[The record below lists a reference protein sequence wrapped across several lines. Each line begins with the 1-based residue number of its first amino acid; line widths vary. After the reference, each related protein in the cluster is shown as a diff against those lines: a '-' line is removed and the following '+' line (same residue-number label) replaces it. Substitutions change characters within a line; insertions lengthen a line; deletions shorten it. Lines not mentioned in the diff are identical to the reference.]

1 MQVQFADSAGALQP
15 AGSQSRT
22 QEMKQAKKILLVD
35 DEPGMLRYI
44 KTLLE
49 LDEFAVETASTGE
62 EALALLKGGSEPDL
76 VLLDLLMPG
85 IDGLQTLEQVRQLR
99 PSVKVIMLSCVT
111 DTRKVVQAIRLGAS
125 DYLTKPFQKA
135 ELDAVIEKCIEPKKM
150 AYAGD
155 VEELCDDVFFVAA
168 SPAMKKIRAQAA
180 LVANVDIP
188 VLLLGESG
196 TGKEVLGRLIHKL
209 SQRAHRTFLKVNCAA
224 VPADL
229 LESELFG
236 YEAGAFTGATHP
248 KPGKFELCNKGTILL
263 DEIGEMPPSLQAKL
277 LHVLQDQQFSRL
289 GSRTVVKV
297 DVRILAATNINIP
310 DALAAKRLRED
321 LYYRL
326 NAFTLS
332 LPPLRERKV
341 EVPILLKHFMSR
353 MSERYA
359 RSPLPLSPML
369 MNACLEYSWPGNL
382 RELSNFIKRYLIL
395 GDETLAI
402 AELNP
407 KNDVN
412 GGRQLDPA
420 AKPPGPVET
429 SGGGLKSL
437 ARGAKDEAEAAAIA
451 QALEQT
457 NWNRKQAAIL
467 LKISYK
473 ALLYKIRQYGIAEA
487 RSHHRLSAGA

>member
-1 MQVQFADSAGALQP
+1 VS
-15 AGSQSRT
+15 
-22 QEMKQAKKILLVD
+22 
-35 DEPGMLRYI
+35 
-44 KTLLE
+44 
-49 LDEFAVETASTGE
+49 
-62 EALALLKGGSEPDL
+62 
-76 VLLDLLMPG
+76 
-85 IDGLQTLEQVRQLR
+85 
-99 PSVKVIMLSCVT
+99 
-111 DTRKVVQAIRLGAS
+111 DTRKVVQAMRLGAQ

-135 ELDAVIEKCIEPKKM
+135 ELDAVIDQCLGKNQQ
-150 AYAGD
+150 AYAGE

-168 SPAMKKIRAQAA
+168 SPAMRKIRSQAA

-188 VLLLGESG
+188 VLMLGESG
-196 TGKEVLGRLIHKL
+196 TGKEVLARLVHKL
-209 SQRAHRTFLKVNCAA
+209 SPRAHRTFLKVNCAA

-289 GSRTVVKV
+289 GSRSVIKV

-310 DALAAKRLRED
+310 EALANKRLRED

-332 LPPLRERKV
+332 LPPLRERKE

-353 MSERYA
+353 MAEQYA
-359 RSPLPLSPML
+359 RAPLPLSPTM

-395 GDETLAI
+395 GDEKLAI

-412 GGRQLDPA
+412 GGQRADVGGKA
-420 AKPPGPVET
+420 AADSSV
-429 SGGGLKSL
+429 GGLKSL
-437 ARGAKDEAEAAAIA
+437 SRNAKDEAEAAAIT

-457 NWNRKQAAIL
+457 NWNRKQAAAL

-487 RSHHRLSAGA
+487 GGHHKLSAGA

>member
-1 MQVQFADSAGALQP
+1 MSDTA
-15 AGSQSRT
+15 
-22 QEMKQAKKILLVD
+22 KILLVD

-44 KTLLE
+44 RTLLE
-49 LDEFAVETASTGE
+49 VDNHKVETASTGE
-62 EALALLKGGSEPDL
+62 EAVERVEKGLEPDL
-76 VLLDLLMPG
+76 VLLDVLMPG
-85 IDGLQTLEQVRQLR
+85 IDGLQTLEQLRQMK
-99 PSVKVIMLSCVT
+99 PGVKVIMLSCVS
-111 DTRKVVQAIRLGAS
+111 DTRKVVQAMRLGAQ

-135 ELDAVIEKCIEPKKM
+135 ELDAVIDQCLGKNKHNYSGE
-150 AYAGD
+150 

-168 SPAMKKIRAQAA
+168 SPAMRKIRSQAA

-196 TGKEVLGRLIHKL
+196 TGKEVLARLVHKL
-209 SQRAHRTFLKVNCAA
+209 SPRAHRTFLKVNCAA

-263 DEIGEMPPSLQAKL
+263 DEIGEMTPVLQAKL

-289 GSRTVVKV
+289 GSRSVVKV

-310 DALAAKRLRED
+310 EALATKRLRED

-326 NAFTLS
+326 NAFTLT
-332 LPPLRERKV
+332 LPPLRERKE

-353 MSERYA
+353 MSEQYA
-359 RSPLPLSPML
+359 RAALPLTPNL
-369 MNACLEYSWPGNL
+369 MQACLEHPWPGNL
-382 RELSNFIKRYLIL
+382 RELSNFVKRYLIL
-395 GDETLAI
+395 GDEKLAV

-407 KNDVN
+407 RNDGN
-412 GGRQLDPA
+412 GGA
-420 AKPPGPVET
+420 HGEYGAKLGPD
-429 SGGGLKSL
+429 SAGGLKSV
-437 ARGAKDEAEAAAIA
+437 ARSAKDEAEAEAIA
-451 QALEQT
+451 RALEET
-457 NWNRKQAAIL
+457 NWNRKQAAAL

-473 ALLYKIRQYGIAEA
+473 ALLYKIRQYGIAETK
-487 RSHHRLSAGA
+487 SHHKLSAGA